1 MFFLAKFKIEES
13 NSILQLEYKINI
25 KSNDVQIYIFKLH
38 RLEYV
43 EK

>member
-13 NSILQLEYKINI
+13 NNVLQLKYKINI
-25 KSNDVQIYIFKLH
+25 KANDVQIYIFKLH

-43 EK
+43 ER